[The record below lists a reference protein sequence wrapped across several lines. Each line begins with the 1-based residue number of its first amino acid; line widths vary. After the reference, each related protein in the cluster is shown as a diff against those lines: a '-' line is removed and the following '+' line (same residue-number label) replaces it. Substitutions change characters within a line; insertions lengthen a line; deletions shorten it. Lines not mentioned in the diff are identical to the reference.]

1 LATDSKD
8 FKIKNGLIVQGAT
21 ATVNGNNV
29 ITEASSIADVSDVDT
44 SGATD
49 LQALVYNASTG
60 TWIPGEAVGGGSG
73 SYTISATA
81 PESPEAGDVWFDST
95 DGKSYIYYEDVDTSQ
110 WLEIGS
116 RQPGPTGA
124 TGATGPQ
131 GEPGRFTTS
140 DTEPPNP
147 VDGDVWFNTS
157 NGAIL
162 VYYTDADSSQW
173 VESGYPVLGY
183 QTIAGLTDTQISS
196 LQDGEALVY
205 DSTAGKWINQII
217 DPNPYN
223 KSTSE
228 TGFLAIPA
236 GTESERPVS
245 PANGYIRFNTDTGRP
260 EWYSEDFSDWYGF
273 FEYPSTTFNIEYLVI
288 AGGGGGGSITTG
300 NTDVGEGG
308 GGAGGYRSSVL
319 GESSGGG
326 SGAESVITVN
336 SGISYPLEVGAGGAG
351 GASGTPSGQAGSNG
365 GLSQFSSNIISIGG
379 GGGGRYQVSG
389 SIGGSGGGGGRDN
402 ATRGAGTNAQGY
414 QGGNGGVNCG
424 GGGGGASSAGFN
436 SPSTTV
442 GGAGG
447 NGVASSITGL
457 SVTRAGGGGGGSGAT
472 PGSGGSGG
480 GGQGG
485 GPGTDAGSPGL
496 TNTGSGGGGAGAD
509 ASTSAGGN
517 GASGIVV
524 IKYPASQSI
533 TPSLGLSYTT
543 TDLGTHKV
551 TEFIAGTGTVT
562 FS

>member
-1 LATDSKD
+1 MATDSKD

-223 KSTSE
+223 KSTNE
-228 TGFLAIPA
+228 TGFLALPV
-236 GTESERPVS
+236 GGDSDRPVT
-245 PANGYIRFNTDTGRP
+245 PANGYIRFNTDLGEP
-260 EWYSEDFSDWYGF
+260 EWYSESESKWVLFRQSKTDLL
-273 FEYPSTTFNIEYLVI
+273 EYLVV
-288 AGGGGGGSITTG
+288 AGGGGGGRTG
-300 NTDVGEGG
+300 TNYGSAAG
-308 GGAGGYRSSVL
+308 GGAGGYRSSIVAE
-319 GESSGGG
+319 GSGGG
-326 SGAESVITVN
+326 SVAEDRLAFSLGQSFNIE
-336 SGISYPLEVGAGGAG
+336 IGAGG
-351 GASGTPSGQAGSNG
+351 NG
-365 GLSQFSSNIISIGG
+365 GGSTYGTVVSGSDSSFGTIVST
-379 GGGGRYQVSG
+379 GGGRGADPGGTTPGGVNAES
-389 SIGGSGGGGGRDN
+389 GGSGGG
-402 ATRGAGTNAQGY
+402 ATSGNSPGSGTAGQGY
-414 QGGNGGVNCG
+414 SGGSGSGGNYTG
-424 GGGGGASSAGFN
+424 GGGGGAGSPGSSGV
-436 SPSTTV
+436 V
-442 GGAGG
+442 GSAPASGG
-447 NGVASSITGL
+447 LGGSGLSSNVTGS
-457 SVTRAGGGGGGSGAT
+457 SVTRAAGGPANVQNAPGAGNTGNGGSCSQPGGSGIII
-472 PGSGGSGG
+472 
-480 GGQGG
+480 
-485 GPGTDAGSPGL
+485 L
-496 TNTGSGGGGAGAD
+496 
-509 ASTSAGGN
+509 
-517 GASGIVV
+517 
-524 IKYPASQSI
+524 KYPS
-533 TPSLGLSYTT
+533 SYTLSASVGISSST
-543 TDLGTHKV
+543 ATLGDYKV
-551 TEFIAGTGTVT
+551 TQFTAGTGTVT

>member
-1 LATDSKD
+1 MATDSKD

-29 ITEASSIADVSDVDT
+29 ITEASSIADISDVDT

-140 DTEPPNP
+140 DTEPSNP

-205 DSTAGKWINQII
+205 DSTAGKWVNQII

-228 TGFLAIPA
+228 TGFLALPVGGDA
-236 GTESERPVS
+236 DRPVT
-245 PANGYIRFNTDTGRP
+245 PANGYIRFNTDSGEP
-260 EWYSEDFSDWYGF
+260 EYYSELAEQWFPFREAPVVAFDV
-273 FEYPSTTFNIEYLVI
+273 EYLLI
-288 AGGGGGGSITTG
+288 AGGAGGGGNHG
-300 NTDVGEGG
+300 GG
-308 GGAGGYRSSVL
+308 GGAGGYK
-319 GESSGGG
+319 
-326 SGAESVITVN
+326 T
-336 SGISYPLEVGAGGAG
+336 GIFEASLSSYPITVGAGGAG
-351 GASGTPSGQAGSNG
+351 GASAQAGSTG
-365 GLSQFSSNIISIGG
+365 SDSVAFSITSIGG
-379 GGGGRYQVSG
+379 GGGGTRLGTNSTIVGQD
-389 SIGGSGGGGGRDN
+389 GGSGGGG
-402 ATRGAGTNAQGY
+402 AGTNPVTAGVAPFPAQGNN
-414 QGGNGGVNCG
+414 GGNGSSDSVAGNG
-424 GGGGGASSAGFN
+424 GGGGGAGQVGEIGTGASGSGK
-436 SPSTTV
+436 PGDGGDGLQST
-442 GGAGG
+442 
-447 NGVASSITGL
+447 ITG
-457 SVTRAGGGGGGSGAT
+457 SAIFRAGGGGGGRWSSGAT
-472 PGSGGSGG
+472 SVGGAGG
-480 GGQGG
+480 GGAGG
-485 GPGTDAGSPGL
+485 STDGDPGDNAQ
-496 TNTGSGGGGAGAD
+496 TNTGSGGGGAGGAG
-509 ASTSAGGN
+509 AGG
-517 GASGIVV
+517 GSGGSGVV
-524 IKYPASQSI
+524 VLKYPENI
-533 TPSLGLSYTT
+533 SLSVTSGLVHDTATSGGFSVTT
-543 TDLGTHKV
+543 FT
-551 TEFIAGTGTVT
+551 AGTGTVT

>member
-1 LATDSKD
+1 MATENKD

-29 ITEASSIADVSDVDT
+29 ITEASSVSDLSDVDA

-228 TGFLAIPA
+228 TGFLALPVGGDA
-236 GTESERPVS
+236 DRPGS
-245 PANGYIRFNTDTGRP
+245 PANGYIRFNTDSGEP
-260 EWYSEDFSDWYGF
+260 EYYSETEGSWFLF
-273 FEYPSTTFNIEYLVI
+273 RQTATTDISVQYLVV
-288 AGGGGGGSITTG
+288 AGGGSGGK
-300 NTDVGEGG
+300 TDAGG
-308 GGAGGYRSSVL
+308 GGAGGYLAGSTTLSIDQSYSV
-319 GESSGGG
+319 S
-326 SGAESVITVN
+326 
-336 SGISYPLEVGAGGAG
+336 VGAGGA
-351 GASGTPSGQAGSNG
+351 AQAGGSVWLRGNSG
-365 GLSQFSSNIISIGG
+365 GDSSAFGFNAVGG
-379 GGGGRYQVSG
+379 GGGGTGSG
-389 SIGGSGGGGGRDN
+389 GTATERTSGGGGSSG
-402 ATRGAGTNAQGY
+402 GAGSQGTSTSFVGSSTSG
-414 QGGNGGVNCG
+414 QGFDGGIGATTQGG
-424 GGGGGASSAGFN
+424 GGGGGASEVGQSAPGSQTAGN
-436 SPSTTV
+436 GGDGQAWVDGNTYAGGGGGGHGTPGSGGLGGGGDGTNTV
-442 GGAGG
+442 GGIGDPGSINTGG
-447 NGVASSITGL
+447 
-457 SVTRAGGGGGGSGAT
+457 GGGGGGSGYGDGGA
-472 PGSGGSGG
+472 GGSG
-480 GGQGG
+480 
-485 GPGTDAGSPGL
+485 
-496 TNTGSGGGGAGAD
+496 
-509 ASTSAGGN
+509 
-517 GASGIVV
+517 IVAL
-524 IKYPASQSI
+524 KYPAGKTLTIDSGLINNTELSGD
-533 TPSLGLSYTT
+533 GLSKITYFT
-543 TDLGTHKV
+543 
-551 TEFIAGTGTVT
+551 AGIGTVT